1 MDCGLWIYVLLALS
15 TAPPLVPN
23 AALIASAGML
33 AQAGELNL
41 WLVLGVVGGSALAG
55 DAAVYGLGRLAGP
68 RAHRWLRANRRRRGA
83 LDWMA
88 ARMNRHGVPF
98 VVGMRFLPSGRL
110 VGGLTAALVGF
121 PLRRFLLGAGIAETV
136 WASYSVAL
144 GYWGGAAFDGVWSGL
159 LIGTVVSLL
168 VAGLAQLLSAASAG
182 RERADRP
189 PRPCRADG

>member
-1 MDCGLWIYVLLALS
+1 MDGGLWIYVLLALS

-33 AQAGELNL
+33 AQSGDLNL
-41 WLVLGVVGGSALAG
+41 WLVLAVVGGSALAG

-68 RAHRWLRANRRRRGA
+68 RAHRWLRGTRRRRSA

-110 VGGLTAALVGF
+110 IGGLTAALVGF
-121 PLRRFLLGAGIAETV
+121 PLRRFLLGAGIAEAV

-144 GYWGGAAFDGVWSGL
+144 GYWGGAAFDGAWSGL
-159 LIGTVVSLL
+159 VIGTAVSLL
-168 VAGLAQLLSAASAG
+168 VAGVAHLLSGTSRTPEHTG
-182 RERADRP
+182 RP
-189 PRPCRADG
+189 PRSCPADG